1 MTISYFFGLMR
12 NMTMSVALGY
22 HSVYLCVVPQLLTA
36 LVLWICKCFADKEF
50 RSWSVG
56 DQVIYALVGSVLP
69 CVTPKTDTE
78 ITSEDVEGQ
87 DVAETGNTD
96 IEAADI
102 EDPLPESKEPREA
115 TSNMEQ
121 AEELQEEDQTDEEL
135 KENTSGKKSNSKELC
150 WIFILHT
157 VNVILGVAAFAFLH
171 ETSTELVTAE
181 MKVKNESKIDP
192 PTTMPIIISSLLS

>member
-1 MTISYFFGLMR
+1 M
-12 NMTMSVALGY
+12 
-22 HSVYLCVVPQLLTA
+22 
-36 LVLWICKCFADKEF
+36 
-50 RSWSVG
+50 G

-96 IEAADI
+96 IEAAEAD
-102 EDPLPESKEPREA
+102 DPLPESKEPRESA
-115 TSNMEQ
+115 SKLEQ
-121 AEELQEEDQTDEEL
+121 AEELQEEDKTDEEL
-135 KENTSGKKSNSKELC
+135 KEINSGKRSNSKELC
-150 WIFILHT
+150 WIYILHT

-181 MKVKNESKIDP
+181 MKVKNESKINPLP
-192 PTTMPIIISSLLS
+192 PYPLSSHHHSHNHAISLSR

>member
-36 LVLWICKCFADKEF
+36 LVLWICKCFADKQF

-96 IEAADI
+96 IEAA
-102 EDPLPESKEPREA
+102 EDPLPESKDQRESA
-115 TSNMEQ
+115 SNMEE
-121 AEELQEEDQTDEEL
+121 AKELQEEEDKTDEEL
-135 KENTSGKKSNSKELC
+135 KEINSGKGSNSKELC

-181 MKVKNESKIDP
+181 MKVKNKSKIDP
-192 PTTMPIIISSLLS
+192 HATIPIIISSSLS

>member
-96 IEAADI
+96 IEAA
-102 EDPLPESKEPREA
+102 EDPLPESKEPRESA
-115 TSNMEQ
+115 SKLEQ
-121 AEELQEEDQTDEEL
+121 AEELQEEDKTDEEL
-135 KENTSGKKSNSKELC
+135 KEINSGKRSNSKELC

-181 MKVKNESKIDP
+181 MKVKNKSKIDP
-192 PTTMPIIISSLLS
+192 HATIPIIISSSLS